1 VENIGK
7 AVLLVDGER
16 VEQGKTCPVR
26 PGAILLLP
34 GHSVFLLIERPLTL
48 PPLDS
53 DAPPVHDFGEADA
66 DGIVGESPAIW
77 KLRSDVTAA
86 LRTARHALVNGQSG
100 TGKELV
106 AQAIHRRSGRR
117 GMLVAFNAATLTPT
131 LADSILFG
139 NVANYPNPGVPERP
153 GLFGQAEGGTLFL
166 DEIGELPI
174 DAQARFLRALEG
186 ESTRLGDSRARK
198 IDVLLVGATNREL
211 GRVKHDLQMRFA
223 FVVRTPSL
231 AERLEDIPLL
241 ARLLVLEEARTN
253 PGLAGPFV
261 RPGVGGRLEVDFAP
275 ALIQTVLRAW
285 YSGNVR
291 DLRNLLLRAMND
303 KRDPP
308 MLPPRDMTPWMH
320 SPPLPAPSTPSVEAL
335 LGGVRGAPG
344 PSAERIL
351 DELTRNNGRR
361 APTAKALGMKD
372 RFELDRRM
380 KKLGIVW
387 PPVE

>member
-1 VENIGK
+1 
-7 AVLLVDGER
+7 
-16 VEQGKTCPVR
+16 
-26 PGAILLLP
+26 
-34 GHSVFLLIERPLTL
+34 LTL
-48 PPLDS
+48 PPLDP
-53 DAPPVHDFGEADA
+53 DALPLHEFGEADA
-66 DGIVGESPAIW
+66 DGVAGESPAIW

-320 SPPLPAPSTPSVEAL
+320 PPPLPAPSTPSVEAL